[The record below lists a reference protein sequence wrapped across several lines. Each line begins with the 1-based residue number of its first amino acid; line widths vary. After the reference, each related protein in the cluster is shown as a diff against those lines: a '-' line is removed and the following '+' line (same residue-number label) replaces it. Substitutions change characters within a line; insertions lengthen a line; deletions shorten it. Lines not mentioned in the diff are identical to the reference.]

1 MSVVQPGRKLPIV
14 VAAFADHEQ
23 VDAAVARLEALKV
36 RRDLIGVCT
45 SVNGHNGH
53 SREHVHL
60 LSVLAP
66 SRIHGDVESLLFQ
79 CNALY
84 VGGAA
89 EMRAAFG
96 LIPHPGVLEDRGTK
110 LPMGSDY
117 WELSNSNGEV

>member
-1 MSVVQPGRKLPIV
+1 MLVVQPRRKLPIV

-45 SVNGHNGH
+45 SVNGRNGH
-53 SREHVHL
+53 GRERVHL

-66 SRIHGDVESLLFQ
+66 SRLNGDVERLLVR
-79 CNALY
+79 CNALS
-84 VGGAA
+84 VGSAA

-96 LIPHPGVLEDRGTK
+96 VIPHPGVLEDRDMK

-117 WELSNSNGEV
+117 WELSNPGGEV